1 MNAADERGL
10 REEVKADRI
19 QFIED
24 RSTGIEVV
32 SLEQVQITYPPH
44 THVDHYVF
52 GIVTEGTIRIR
63 IDDQC
68 YECSE
73 GEYFSVLPDVRHSI
87 EPKTEHYSMITTCI
101 PKTDEIK
108 KDLDVIKRE
117 IIGNPELELSIAQ
130 MSQKVNISS
139 YHMIRKF
146 SDENGLT
153 PHKFQMQCR
162 VRKAQ
167 QLLREGYKVVDV
179 AYMVGFCDQSH
190 LDRVF
195 KKQVGIS
202 PEQFANSAISS
213 NADA

>member
-1 MNAADERGL
+1 MEKL
-10 REEVKADRI
+10 

-24 RSTGIEVV
+24 RSLGIEVV
-32 SLEQVQITYPPH
+32 SLENVTISYPPH

-52 GIVTEGTIRIR
+52 GIVTQGKIL
-63 IDDQC
+63 IDIADQS
-68 YECSE
+68 YECSQ

-87 EPKTEHYSMITTCI
+87 KPLSETYSMITTCL
-101 PKTDEIK
+101 PKSDDISKE
-108 KDLDVIKRE
+108 LDIIKRE
-117 IIGNPELELSIAQ
+117 IIGNPELELGIEQ
-130 MSQKVNISS
+130 LSQKVNISS

-146 SDENGLT
+146 ADENGLT

-179 AYMVGFCDQSH
+179 AQMVGFCDQSH

-202 PEQFANSAISS
+202 PEQYINSAILS
-213 NADA
+213 NA

>member
-1 MNAADERGL
+1 MEKL
-10 REEVKADRI
+10 

-24 RSTGIEVV
+24 RSLGIEVV
-32 SLEQVQITYPPH
+32 SLENVTISYPPH

-52 GIVTEGTIRIR
+52 GIVTQGKIL
-63 IDDQC
+63 IDIADQS
-68 YECSE
+68 YECSQ
-73 GEYFSVLPDVRHSI
+73 GEYFSVLPDIRHSI
-87 EPKTEHYSMITTCI
+87 KPLSETYSMITTCL
-101 PKTDEIK
+101 PKSDDISKE
-108 KDLDVIKRE
+108 LDIIKRE
-117 IIGNPELELSIAQ
+117 IIGNPELELGIEQ
-130 MSQKVNISS
+130 LSQKVNISS

-146 SDENGLT
+146 ADENGLT

-179 AYMVGFCDQSH
+179 AQMVGFCDQSH

-202 PEQFANSAISS
+202 PEQYINSAILS
-213 NADA
+213 NA

>member
-1 MNAADERGL
+1 MQKL
-10 REEVKADRI
+10 

-24 RSTGIEVV
+24 RSLGIEVV
-32 SLEQVQITYPPH
+32 SLEDVAISYPPH

-52 GIVTEGTIRIR
+52 GIVTQGKILIEIA
-63 IDDQC
+63 DLS
-68 YECSE
+68 YECSQ

-87 EPKTEHYSMITTCI
+87 KPLSGSYSMITTCI
-101 PKTDEIK
+101 PKSDDISKE
-108 KDLDVIKRE
+108 LDIIKRE
-117 IIGNPELELSIAQ
+117 IIGNPEMELGIEQ
-130 MSQKVNISS
+130 LSQKVNISS

-146 SDENGLT
+146 ADENGLT

-179 AYMVGFCDQSH
+179 AHMVGFCDQSH

-202 PEQFANSAISS
+202 PEQYINSAILS
-213 NADA
+213 NA

>member
-1 MNAADERGL
+1 MEKL
-10 REEVKADRI
+10 

-32 SLEQVQITYPPH
+32 SLEHVQITYPPH

-52 GIVTEGTIRIR
+52 GIVTEGEIVIRIE
-63 IDDQC
+63 DQDYRC
-68 YECSE
+68 AE
-73 GEYFSVLPDVRHSI
+73 GECFSVLPDVRHSI
-87 EPKTEHYSMITTCI
+87 EPVSEHFSMITTCI
-101 PKTDEIK
+101 PKGDEIRR
-108 KDLDVIKRE
+108 DLDVIKRE
-117 IIGNPELELSIAQ
+117 IIGNPELELSIDQ

-162 VRKAQ
+162 IRKAQ
-167 QLLREGYKVVDV
+167 QLLRDGYKVIDV
-179 AYMVGFCDQSH
+179 AQMVGFCDQSH

-202 PEQFANSAISS
+202 PEQYANSAILS
-213 NADA
+213 NAE

>member
-1 MNAADERGL
+1 MEKL
-10 REEVKADRI
+10 

-24 RSTGIEVV
+24 RSLGIEVV
-32 SLEQVQITYPPH
+32 SLEDVTISYPPH

-52 GIVTEGTIRIR
+52 GIVTQGKIL
-63 IDDQC
+63 IDIADQS
-68 YECSE
+68 YECSQ
-73 GEYFSVLPDVRHSI
+73 GEYFSVLPDIRHSI
-87 EPKTEHYSMITTCI
+87 KPLSETYSMITTCL
-101 PKTDEIK
+101 PKSDDISKE
-108 KDLDVIKRE
+108 LDIIKRE
-117 IIGNPELELSIAQ
+117 IIGNPELELGIEQ
-130 MSQKVNISS
+130 LSQKVNISS

-146 SDENGLT
+146 ADENGLT

-179 AYMVGFCDQSH
+179 AQMVGFCDQSH

-202 PEQFANSAISS
+202 PEQYINSAILS
-213 NADA
+213 NA

>member
-1 MNAADERGL
+1 MEKL
-10 REEVKADRI
+10 K
-19 QFIED
+19 FISD

-32 SLEQVQITYPPH
+32 SLEDVQIKYPPH
-44 THVDHYVF
+44 THVEHYVF
-52 GIVTEGTIRIR
+52 GIVTEGKIVIR
-63 IDDQC
+63 IDGEEF
-68 YECSE
+68 ECTE
-73 GEYFSVLPDVRHSI
+73 GQYFTALPDVKHSI
-87 EPKTEHYSMITTCI
+87 APVTKRYSMITTCI
-101 PKTDEIK
+101 PKGSEAER
-108 KDLDVIKRE
+108 DLDVIKRE
-117 IIGNPELELSIAQ
+117 IIGNPELELSIDQ

-167 QLLREGYKVVDV
+167 QLLQMGYKVVDV
-179 AYMVGFCDQSH
+179 AMMVGFCDQSH

-202 PEQFANSAISS
+202 PEQYANSAILS
-213 NADA
+213 NAGQ